1 MCMKYYKFAPGERA
15 EYWKQMKNKS
25 IASIGWGNFNYAG
38 KQTTEEIR
46 GLNPERF
53 PIRSRSPSIIQCF
66 NQVKKGDVLYAFD
79 GVTKIIGRGEVTGE
93 RAKYSDRPLIEHS
106 SHHNYIGVEWKEI
119 NPAITIDGQVSRNT
133 IIDVTERYEEF
144 ENMINGKSESNVG
157 TLDYISLNQILYG
170 PPGTGKT
177 FNTVSE
183 ALKFFSGTDLHEEN
197 DEEGYLGD
205 KLQFDALKLKGHIEF
220 ITFHQSF
227 SYEDFVEGIRAET
240 NDKGELSYSI
250 KDGIFKKIAIEALFS
265 KFVAE
270 FSEEKINELWEEAK
284 AKTTDT
290 DFNSSNYEH
299 KKLILSACTLVDFKN
314 AKGKGKPY
322 VLIIDEINRGNTSR
336 VFGELIT
343 LVETTKRAG
352 TDEAMD
358 AILPYSQEIFTVP
371 DNLYIIGTMNT
382 ADRSLAL
389 MDTALRR
396 RFDFIEMMPD
406 PCLIRGV
413 DEKPLDIDG
422 IKIQEMLRA
431 INDRI
436 EALYDRE
443 HTIGHAFFM
452 KLKDEPTVEKLA
464 SIFRNNILPLLEEY
478 FFEDWE
484 KIINVLGHSNIYQEN
499 EKLTQ
504 SQLGFEPSGK
514 SYKRNDVLLNKDTY
528 INIYSL
534 RPNNTNQVELE

>member
-1 MCMKYYKFAPGERA
+1 MKYYKFAPGRGARFWQE
-15 EYWKQMKNKS
+15 MKEKG
-25 IASIGWGNFNYAG
+25 IASIGWGNYDYASTNDA
-38 KQTTEEIR
+38 QEIINLR
-46 GLNPERF
+46 PEYF
-53 PIRSRSPSIIQCF
+53 ANHNGSPSIIHRF
-66 NQVKKGDVLYAFD
+66 NQVKVDDVIYAFRGLTTIIARGKVTSKSKYNDELLIDDPD
-79 GVTKIIGRGEVTGE
+79 GEGH
-93 RAKYSDRPLIEHS
+93 Y
-106 SHHNYIGVEWKEI
+106 NYIEVEWKELE
-119 NPAITIDGQVSRNT
+119 NEITIKQAVHRNT
-133 IIDVTERYEEF
+133 IMNVTERHEEF

-157 TLDYISLNQILYG
+157 TLNYISLNQILYG

-183 ALKFFSGTDLHEEN
+183 ALKFFSGTDLLEEN
-197 DEEGYLGD
+197 DEEDYLGD
-205 KLQFDALKLKGHIEF
+205 KLQFDVLKLKGHIEF

-240 NDKGELSYSI
+240 NVKGELSYSI

-270 FSEEKINELWEEAK
+270 FSEEKINELWEEVK
-284 AKTTDT
+284 AKTTNT

-299 KKLILSACTLVDFKN
+299 KKLILSACTLADFKN

-352 TDEAMD
+352 TNEAMD
-358 AILPYSQEIFTVP
+358 AILPYSQETFTVP

-396 RFDFIEMMPD
+396 RFDFIEKMPQ
-406 PCLIRGV
+406 PELI
-413 DEKPLDIDG
+413 KDINIEG
-422 IKIQEMLRA
+422 IDLKLMLQT

-452 KLKDEPTVEKLA
+452 KLISGSKVSDLA
-464 SIFRNNILPLLEEY
+464 LIFKNNILPLLEEY

-484 KIINVLGHSNIYQEN
+484 KITIVLGKSNIYIKKTFDN
-499 EKLTQ
+499 
-504 SQLGFEPSGK
+504 LGFDYAGNNYS
-514 SYKRNDVLLNKDTY
+514 RNDSALENKDTY
-528 INIYSL
+528 INIYKS
-534 RPNNTNQVELE
+534 NDINQAQAE